1 MSSKTTSHMKWHAN
15 GRTDDG
21 LMRHPADSPA
31 WKTFDSKYGEF
42 SSMPRNVRLSLAADR
57 FNSFRLMSISHST
70 WPVILVPYNFP
81 PWMCM
86 KRSSFMLSLLIP
98 GPSSPGN
105 DIDVYL
111 QPLVEE
117 LKELWD
123 VGVETY
129 DVSTKTIFQMHAAV
143 MWTINDFPAYG
154 DLSGWNTKD
163 ALACPFC
170 NYDTHSY
177 WLYNGGKYCF
187 MGHRRFLVI

>member
-1 MSSKTTSHMKWHAN
+1 MSSKTASHMKWHAN

-57 FNSFRLMSISHST
+57 FNSFQT
-70 WPVILVPYNFP
+70 YE
-81 PWMCM
+81 
-86 KRSSFMLSLLIP
+86 SSFMLSLLIP

-170 NYDTHSY
+170 NYDTHSC

-187 MGHRRFLVI
+187 MGHRLYAISKQKMTISTT